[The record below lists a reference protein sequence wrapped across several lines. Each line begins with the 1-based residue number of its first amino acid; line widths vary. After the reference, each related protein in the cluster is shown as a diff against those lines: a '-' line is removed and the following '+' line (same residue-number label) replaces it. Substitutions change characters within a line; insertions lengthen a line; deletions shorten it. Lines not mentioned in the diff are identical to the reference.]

1 MTMAIPRGGMR
12 GSLMLGTPTVV
23 APEAPKELS
32 AAAPKKSIS
41 VLEGSQAVR
50 SLVSNIGSKPAPLR
64 AAPPMAAAPQ
74 AVSLYK
80 LEASEVDQLLATA
93 RGVVEAAGNA
103 LAPFWQAQT
112 QMNMPGTHLSGRAM
126 QSQTATF
133 FRTTAAL
140 LGKVSIFVH
149 ALEAARGA
157 GIGAVVSAA
166 DVSAVEELYKNSE
179 KAPELYNA
187 IA

>member
-1 MTMAIPRGGMR
+1 
-12 GSLMLGTPTVV
+12 
-23 APEAPKELS
+23 
-32 AAAPKKSIS
+32 
-41 VLEGSQAVR
+41 
-50 SLVSNIGSKPAPLR
+50 
-64 AAPPMAAAPQ
+64 MAAAPQ
-74 AVSLYK
+74 VSLYR
-80 LEASEVDQLLATA
+80 LEAVEVDQLLATA
-93 RGVVEAAGNA
+93 RNVVEAAGNA

-112 QMNMPGTHLSGRAM
+112 QMNLPGTHLSGRAM
-126 QSQTATF
+126 QSQTANF
-133 FRTTAAL
+133 FKTTAAL
-140 LGKVSIFVH
+140 LGKVSVFVH